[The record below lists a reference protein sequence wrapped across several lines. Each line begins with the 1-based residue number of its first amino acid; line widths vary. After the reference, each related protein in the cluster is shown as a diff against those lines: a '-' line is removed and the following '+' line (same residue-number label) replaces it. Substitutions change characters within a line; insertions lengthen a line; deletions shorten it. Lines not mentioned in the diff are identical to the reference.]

1 MIDPPPL
8 PADATDGP
16 TYFLSR
22 LRDNRPIEGLLSP
35 TLGRDIQ
42 EVLSAAL
49 TSSESGQTVML
60 K

>member
-1 MIDPPPL
+1 VDPPPL

-22 LRDNRPIEGLLSP
+22 LRDQKPIEGLLSP
-35 TLGRDIQ
+35 VLGRSVQ

-49 TSSESGQTVML
+49 WSSTSGRGVNL

>member
-16 TYFLSR
+16 TYFLTR

-35 TLGRDIQ
+35 TLGRDVQ
-42 EVLSAAL
+42 EGLSAAL
-49 TSSESGQTVML
+49 YSSASGHAVWL
-60 K
+60 E